1 MNSGTRAL
9 AAALLFAGA
18 ACASAAEWGVQQL
31 MGGLAQVKS
40 AKARYTERKTVA
52 LLSAPLD
59 SEGTLVYTAPGR
71 LEKRTTAPRPESLL
85 LDGDRL
91 TLESQGKRRTF
102 ALQAYPVIWA
112 FVESIRS
119 TLAGDLNALT
129 RNYSAGVAGD
139 ASRWRLTLRPL
150 DPSLSNIVEHVEI
163 TGSQG
168 VVRTVEIFQADGDR
182 SLMTLTPLEP

>member
-9 AAALLFAGA
+9 VAALLFAGA

-119 TLAGDLNALT
+119 TLAGDLATLS
-129 RNYSAGVAGD
+129 RFYQVGFEGGEG
-139 ASRWRLTLRPL
+139 RWRLTLNPL
-150 DPSLSNIVEHVEI
+150 EAAMKDVVSEIRIEGAGSRLSGIDIIE
-163 TGSQG
+163 TQ
-168 VVRTVEIFQADGDR
+168 GDR
-182 SLMTLTPLEP
+182 SVMTITPE